1 MLDKYSLNCVQ
12 THLPAVYHLLVSPE
26 EVDEKLEEAIK
37 RGIEATAVLSAKWT
51 TFHPR
56 TAINDGFNRDIS
68 YKHNKNMLTVYL
80 EQAEKSGV
88 GIAVENM
95 PLYPYTSPQ
104 WRFFGGGYEELC
116 ELCDELKCD
125 KIGICWDFGHAHTAA
140 VNQEAALRY
149 IGDRLK
155 ITHVHDNYRN
165 GDHHLLPLLGGDV
178 EIWNSIDWI
187 KLMPVL
193 NEIEYNGPLT
203 LETHYPPI
211 SLLKSFV
218 KMSYECLSQLIELS
232 QK

>member
-1 MLDKYSLNCVQ
+1 MGALVLKNISVEEISLN
-12 THLPAVYHLLVSPE
+12 TISSKFTL
-26 EVDEKLEEAIK
+26 
-37 RGIEATAVLSAKWT
+37 
-51 TFHPR
+51 
-56 TAINDGFNRDIS
+56 DGG
-68 YKHNKNMLTVYL
+68 
-80 EQAEKSGV
+80 E
-88 GIAVENM
+88 
-95 PLYPYTSPQ
+95 
-104 WRFFGGGYEELC
+104 YEELC

-203 LETHYPPI
+203 LETHYPLV